1 MPPFVNSTTRTNH
14 QKIEAQTLD
23 SFFQIA
29 IIVHNFWEWYINNRI
44 IMKYCYAKE
53 LCLKLL
59 EIWSYVKYIDQLSQ
73 KTKLPL
79 STNTI

>member
-29 IIVHNFWEWYINNRI
+29 IIVHNFWEWYINDQ
-44 IMKYCYAKE
+44 
-53 LCLKLL
+53 KLN
-59 EIWSYVKYIDQLSQ
+59 IVMRKNFVW
-73 KTKLPL
+73 
-79 STNTI
+79 NC